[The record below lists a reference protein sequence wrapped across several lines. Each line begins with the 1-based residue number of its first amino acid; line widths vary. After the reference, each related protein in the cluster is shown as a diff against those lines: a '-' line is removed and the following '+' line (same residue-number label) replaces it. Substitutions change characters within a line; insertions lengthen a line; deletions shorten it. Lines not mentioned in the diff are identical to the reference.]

1 MPFISTQLADMY
13 LGFPDVCLTPPLAIP
28 IPYPNIGLSTM
39 GIGFVPNVLINA
51 MPVHNLLT
59 TIALTNGDQAGA
71 MMGVASGLIMGPVHN
86 LIGSFK
92 VIAGI
97 APVMKFLGMT
107 IQNNTNAPGFMLL
120 PTQFQVM
127 ALA

>member
-71 MMGVASGLIMGPVHN
+71 MLGVASGLIMGPVHN

-92 VIAGI
+92 VLAGF

-107 IQNNTNAPGFMLL
+107 IQNNTNAPGFMIL

>member
-28 IPYPNIGLSTM
+28 VPYPNIGLSTM

-71 MMGVASGLIMGPVHN
+71 MLGVASGLIMGPVHN

-92 VIAGI
+92 VLAGF